1 MHSSITRVWKL
12 TCTTIALAAFL
23 APALSAQP
31 MRQVAV
37 QVTSQQNLAATG
49 DWNQKSENVWQRDID
64 GVQAELAFGFAAL
77 ERALDHIESEIDRL
91 GEPASRQQQLDL
103 LELKLR
109 RDELLDAARQMLAP
123 HKSTQTSQ
131 QTICGGQAEFTHWYG
146 QTWFYTYSVRSTSS
160 FGMPGPVSPYTKTA
174 YARAKACNTS
184 GTPFCDEPA
193 PVSASTTSY
202 AVSAEVVA
210 SRGPATGAAREAFGY
225 VLVIGACTEVRS
237 FSTSVPS

>member
-1 MHSSITRVWKL
+1 MSLHHHRPGGFLGPRPFRTANAAGGGPGDQPTR
-12 TCTTIALAAFL
+12 
-23 APALSAQP
+23 P
-31 MRQVAV
+31 R
-37 QVTSQQNLAATG
+37 ATG
-49 DWNQKSENVWQRDID
+49 EWSQKSEDLWQRDID

-77 ERALDHIESEIDRL
+77 ERSLDHIEAEIDRL
-91 GEPASRQQQLDL
+91 GKPASRQQQLDL

-109 RDELLDAARQMLAP
+109 RDELLGAARQMLAP
-123 HKSTQTSQ
+123 GKSTQTSQ

-174 YARAKACNTS
+174 YARAKACNSS
-184 GTPFCDEPA
+184 GTPYCDEPA
-193 PVSASTTSY
+193 PVSASTISY

-237 FSTSVPS
+237 FSTNVPN